1 MLIYFAFFAKTFATF
16 AVKKT
21 VMNEIIPKLKAISAN
36 AKQTFGKLSNEQI
49 NWKPNQESWSVGQCF
64 EHLIVTNNLYFP
76 NIKKVIDG
84 THRNN
89 FFSKIPF
96 STNLIAVAM
105 KNALNPDQKRKM
117 KTFKVFEPSI
127 SNVSATIIE
136 DFVENNQ
143 KLIEMIEACKNFDL
157 HKIKIAEPLSVALNL
172 RLDDAFEILAMHEKR
187 HFLQAER
194 VLNLENFPK

>member
-1 MLIYFAFFAKTFATF
+1 MK
-16 AVKKT
+16 
-21 VMNEIIPKLKAISAN
+21 EIINALDEISQKAQ
-36 AKQTFGKLSNEQI
+36 QTFGKLSAEQI
-49 NWKPNQESWSVGQCF
+49 NWKPNPKSWSIAQCF

-76 NIKKVIDG
+76 NIQKVIDG

-105 KNALNPDQKRKM
+105 KNALNPEQKRKM
-117 KTFKVFEPSI
+117 KTFKVFEPST
-127 SNVSATIIE
+127 SNVSPTIIE
-136 DFVENNQ
+136 DFVENNL
-143 KLIEMIEACKNFDL
+143 KLSEMIEACKNLDL

-172 RLDDAFEILAMHEKR
+172 RLDAAFEILVMHEQR
-187 HFLQAER
+187 HFKQAER